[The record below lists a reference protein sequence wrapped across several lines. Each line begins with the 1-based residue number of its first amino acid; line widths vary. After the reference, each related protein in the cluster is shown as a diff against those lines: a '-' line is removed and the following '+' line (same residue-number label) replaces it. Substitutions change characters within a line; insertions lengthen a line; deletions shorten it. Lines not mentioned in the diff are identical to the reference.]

1 MHELFLKESLR
12 QGIYFNKPESVRQIP
27 SFIEHYN
34 IDMEEYVMSN
44 VDEYH
49 TFNEFFTRAILPEK
63 RPIADPED
71 EVFFFHCLCYKLNV
85 FCFRIGLFH
94 LQTVD

>member
-71 EVFFFHCLCYKLNV
+71 EVFFFS
-85 FCFRIGLFH
+85 LFV
-94 LQTVD
+94 LQAKCILF